1 MGITSFNLGNMTL
14 AVLVVVLL
22 LFAPLASVAAQQE
35 DPLGEG
41 RGVDVVAGPHA
52 VRVFVINSNLA
63 AGFLQMALFIT
74 DANTGETVSDAS
86 VVLKANNED
95 QAYEGWATAL
105 NSPSMPERY
114 DVRMNLGSTG
124 EWTIDVDVSSSLG
137 QGGTRAL
144 TLDVPALSRYTNG
157 SLVFF
162 GIFAAMMLGLVYL
175 FWSAKRQNRRRREAV
190 EVDAQGEP

>member
-1 MGITSFNLGNMTL
+1 MTSFNLRNMTL
-14 AVLVVVLL
+14 VVLAVLLL
-22 LFAPLASVAAQQE
+22 LFAPLASAAAQQE
-35 DPLGEG
+35 DPIGED
-41 RGVDVVAGPHA
+41 RGVDVIAGPHA
-52 VRVFVINSNLA
+52 VSVFVINSNLA

-95 QAYEGWATAL
+95 QEYEGWATAL

-124 EWTIDVDVSSSLG
+124 EWTIDVDVSSPLG
-137 QGGTRAL
+137 QGGARAL
-144 TLDVPALSRYTNG
+144 TLDVPALNRYTNG

-162 GIFAAMMLGLVYL
+162 GIFAAMMLGLVYI
-175 FWSAKRQNRRRREAV
+175 FWSTKRQNRRRREAA
-190 EVDAQGEP
+190 ESESQA